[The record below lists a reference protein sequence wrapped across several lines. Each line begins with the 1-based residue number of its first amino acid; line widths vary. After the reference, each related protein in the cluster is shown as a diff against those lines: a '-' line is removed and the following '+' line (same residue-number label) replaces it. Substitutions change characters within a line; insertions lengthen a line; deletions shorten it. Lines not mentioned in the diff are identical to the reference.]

1 LPENK
6 SPMTDP
12 ETLCCYAHPD
22 RETMLRCNNCE
33 RPICAKCAI
42 LTPTG
47 YRCRECVRGQQKVF
61 ETATAGDFIA
71 APLVAGVLSFL
82 ASFLVPLLG
91 FFTIFLA
98 PIAGTGIGEI
108 VSQITHRRR
117 SKNLFYL
124 ISGAVVIGA
133 LPHLLITLFSFFTGL
148 RFGGFNFFGLLPLV
162 WQVVYVT
169 LCTGSVFYRLAG
181 FKL

>member
-1 LPENK
+1 LPEKTN
-6 SPMTDP
+6 PMADSD
-12 ETLCCYAHPD
+12 TLCCYAHPD

-47 YRCRECVRGQQKVF
+47 YRCKECVRGQQKVF
-61 ETATAGDFIA
+61 ETATPSDFIV
-71 APLVAGVLSFL
+71 APLVAGGLSL
-82 ASFLVPLLG
+82 LGSFLVPLLG

-108 VSQITHRRR
+108 VSRITKRRR
-117 SKNLFYL
+117 SKNLFY
-124 ISGAVVIGA
+124 IIAGAVAVGA
-133 LPHLLITLFSFFTGL
+133 VPRLLLILLSLAGGL

-162 WQVVYVT
+162 WQVVY
-169 LCTGSVFYRLAG
+169 LALSTGSAFYRLAG
-181 FKL
+181 IKL